1 MMQELC
7 GFCFWR
13 DFCLSR
19 FDELSPTSTCRFAPS
34 VFVPTIQNLRASAP
48 DVPRVAQRSVRR
60 MLEPD
65 LIFENEFE
73 RVKYFLILD
82 ALQRHSWRQDYAA
95 KELRLTERAMSY
107 HIKKYHLRHPTWR
120 KFKPEQEI
128 A

>member
-1 MMQELC
+1 MQELC

-19 FDELSPTSTCRFAPS
+19 FEDLTPTSICRYVPS
-34 VFVPTIQNLRASAP
+34 AYVPVFQSVRAGVP
-48 DVPRVAQRSVRR
+48 DVFCSVKRSLRR
-60 MLEPD
+60 NVEPD
-65 LIFENEFE
+65 LLFENEFE

-82 ALQRHSWRQDYAA
+82 ALQRHSWRQMDAA

-107 HIKKYHLRHPTWR
+107 HIKKYQLRHSSWR
-120 KFKPEQEI
+120 KFKPGEES